1 MKTLPSQCHL
11 NWLKENFNPILKQMD
26 EELVMNWGCGNCV
39 RNYMNMLMGWQDRKI
54 KAEQQKPKQA
64 QAKPLRGNRP
74 MKDLFEK
81 AKEFFYENKT
91 AIGAGAVVVIIIIVI
106 VALQ

>member
-39 RNYMNMLMGWQDRKI
+39 KNYMNMLIGWQDRKI
-54 KAEQQKPKQA
+54 KAQQQKPKP
-64 QAKPLRGNRP
+64 KPKRKRTNV
-74 MKDLFEK
+74 KK
-81 AKEFFYENKT
+81 NNK
-91 AIGAGAVVVIIIIVI
+91 
-106 VALQ
+106 

>member
-1 MKTLPSQCHL
+1 MSIDEAIETYRKVKTLPSQCHL

-54 KAEQQKPKQA
+54 KAQQQKPKQA
-64 QAKPLRGNRP
+64 QPKPKRKR
-74 MKDLFEK
+74 
-81 AKEFFYENKT
+81 KT
-91 AIGAGAVVVIIIIVI
+91 TNARKRTK
-106 VALQ
+106 